1 MAAVHIR
8 IVMAAL
14 RFLVTRT
21 TGLAAGWF
29 STARN
34 AIERGRIDPGRLPYC
49 GHPLMLEPMK

>member
-49 GHPLMLEPMK
+49 GHPL